1 MKKNQVFPLMLFISW
16 ICCVTTVKAQQHL
29 LLPVDFMIEN
39 GNFENTTVSVKK
51 DGATLFT
58 VPGKSFMKVKLQFN
72 NDYILS
78 FSKPGYITKSIAV
91 NTIVPP
97 ERMSQTFEPYKIG
110 VKLFRQYEGVNI
122 VVYNQPVARIY
133 FNSSL
138 DDFDYDV
145 DYTKSILSILKKT
158 EEELMVRAA
167 EERATNSG
175 SVLAS
180 NHEDD
185 KDVVSEA
192 SSSGQMNEKTTE
204 MDVPLAQQRRLSIA
218 EPPVTLTAKKG
229 SNGQAEEN
237 PPSPGVYSNE
247 DPKNNNSVKVDTE
260 NQSGKIGS
268 GDEENKSAME
278 PVNDREGI
286 SNTIGGDGIERNNIS
301 LLSKSGDDLMQKNSS
316 FNSDVEAPDVGSL
329 STERTIFNKFVEVEK
344 NRTITT
350 FRITKGFSIAEYRK
364 VDYNWGG
371 VFYFRD
377 GDYAISRSVFHW
389 ATGEF

>member
-1 MKKNQVFPLMLFISW
+1 MKKNQVFPLLLFISW
-16 ICCVTTVKAQQHL
+16 ICCVTTVKGQQHL

-39 GNFENTTVSVKK
+39 GNFENTTVAVKK

-78 FSKPGYITKSIAV
+78 FSKPGYITKSITV

-97 ERMSQTFEPYKIG
+97 ERLDQTFEPYKIG

-167 EERATNSG
+167 EERATSSG
-175 SVLAS
+175 SVFAS
-180 NHEDD
+180 NHEED
-185 KDVVSEA
+185 KEVVSDA
-192 SSSGQMNEKTTE
+192 SSSGQMNEKSTE
-204 MDVPLAQQRRLSIA
+204 IDVPAAQQRRLSIA
-218 EPPVTLTAKKG
+218 EPPLTVTAK
-229 SNGQAEEN
+229 NGGVPDAVEN

-247 DPKNNNSVKVDTE
+247 DPKKTGSVNTDADKQNGT
-260 NQSGKIGS
+260 IGN
-268 GDEENKSAME
+268 GDEEHKSMME
-278 PVNDREGI
+278 PVNEIERN
-286 SNTIGGDGIERNNIS
+286 SNTIGGDGMERNSIS
-301 LLSKSGDDLMQKNSS
+301 LISKSGDDLMQKNSS
-316 FNSDVEAPDVGSL
+316 FNSDVEARDAGSL
-329 STERTIFNKFVEVEK
+329 STERTIYNKFVEVEK

-350 FRITKGFSIAEYRK
+350 FRITKGISIAEYRK

-371 VFYFRD
+371 VFYFR
-377 GDYAISRSVFHW
+377 GVNYAISRNVFHW